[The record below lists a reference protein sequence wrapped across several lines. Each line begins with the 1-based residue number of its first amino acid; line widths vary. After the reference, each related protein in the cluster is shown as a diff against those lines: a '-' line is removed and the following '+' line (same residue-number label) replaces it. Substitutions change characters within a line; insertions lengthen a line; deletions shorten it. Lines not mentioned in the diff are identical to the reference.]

1 MSVKSQKPDS
11 LLTSAINLD
20 LELNDVLARS
30 MVNIKFVALKTPSTA
45 SSAMPEKLFFTFKF
59 FTFKTIQTDV
69 VNLHFETEIKP
80 AC

>member
-1 MSVKSQKPDS
+1 
-11 LLTSAINLD
+11 
-20 LELNDVLARS
+20 
-30 MVNIKFVALKTPSTA
+30 
-45 SSAMPEKLFFTFKF
+45 MPEKLFFTFKF

>member
-1 MSVKSQKPDS
+1 
-11 LLTSAINLD
+11 
-20 LELNDVLARS
+20 
-30 MVNIKFVALKTPSTA
+30 MVNIKFVAFKTPSTA
-45 SSAMPEKLFFTFKF
+45 STAVPEKLFFTFKF